1 MTSPSPRNRLLLI
14 FGLGLT
20 QIIGYGTLYY
30 SFSILAPD
38 MAADFGWPVEVVF
51 GIFSAS
57 LLAGGLIAPR
67 VGRWMDQYGASRIM
81 TIGSAAAA
89 VILIICASA
98 FNPVAYV
105 AGIVAIEIVS
115 ALVLYNA
122 AFATLVQIIPGNAQ
136 RSITHLTL
144 IAGFA
149 STIFWP
155 VTVELHD
162 HFSWRAIYLIFAA
175 LNLAVCLPVHFWITW
190 LARQAARAESAN
202 QPAHTKAPGGTVIA
216 EHRRRAFLLTATGFA
231 LQGFALASLLFH
243 MVPLLGAVGL
253 GASAVLVGTL
263 FGPAQ
268 VLSRFTNML
277 MGRNISPLTLAILSA
292 VFIIG
297 GASVLIVSGD
307 HLWGAILFALLVGL
321 GSGLASIVQGSLP
334 LFLFGASGYGEML
347 GKLAAVRL
355 AVSAAAP
362 FAFAVL
368 IEQGG
373 AWVALSSVVV
383 LGIGAVV
390 AFTAIGRWPRPE
402 PAVAEPC

>member
-1 MTSPSPRNRLLLI
+1 MPTPRNRAFLV

-38 MAADFGWPVEVVF
+38 MAADFGWPVEAVF

-57 LLAGGLIAPR
+57 LLAGGLVAPR
-67 VGRWMDQYGASRIM
+67 VGRWMDRYGASRVM

-98 FNPVAYV
+98 FNAATYV

-155 VTVELHD
+155 VTVELHQYL
-162 HFSWRAIYLIFAA
+162 SWREVYLIFAA
-175 LNLAVCLPVHFWITW
+175 LNLAVCLPVHLWITRMSRLTASTNPASKHATTEATGGIV
-190 LARQAARAESAN
+190 LAED
-202 QPAHTKAPGGTVIA
+202 
-216 EHRRRAFLLTATGFA
+216 RRRAFLLTATGFA
-231 LQGFALASLLFH
+231 LQGFALAALLFH

-277 MGRNISPLTLAILSA
+277 LGRNISPLVLAILSA
-292 VFIIG
+292 AFIVC

-307 HLWGAILFALLVGL
+307 WIAGAILFALLVGL

-334 LFLFGASGYGEML
+334 LFLFGPSGYGEML

-373 AWVALSSVVV
+373 ARVALSAVVV
-383 LGIGAVV
+383 LGIGAIV
-390 AFTAIGRWPRPE
+390 AFTAIGRWPRH
-402 PAVAEPC
+402 ARSR

>member
-1 MTSPSPRNRLLLI
+1 MPSPRHRLFLI

-38 MAADFGWPVEVVF
+38 MAADFGWPVEVIF

-57 LLAGGLIAPR
+57 LLAGGLVAPR
-67 VGRWMDQYGASRIM
+67 VGRWMDRYGASRIM
-81 TIGSAAAA
+81 AIGSAAAT
-89 VILIICASA
+89 VILIFCASA

-155 VTVELHD
+155 ATVELHE
-162 HFSWRAIYLIFAA
+162 HLSWRAIYLIFAA
-175 LNLAVCLPVHFWITW
+175 LNLAVCLPVHLWITW
-190 LARQAARAESAN
+190 LARQAAPAESAN
-202 QPAHTKAPGGTVIA
+202 QPAHTKVAGGTVIA

-277 MGRNISPLTLAILSA
+277 VGRNISPLTLAILSA
-292 VFIIG
+292 VFIIC
-297 GASVLIVSGD
+297 GASVLIISGD
-307 HLWGAILFALLVGL
+307 WIAGAVLFALFVGL

-362 FAFAVL
+362 FVFAVL

-373 AWVALSSVVV
+373 AWVALTSVVV
-383 LGIGAVV
+383 LGAGAVV
-390 AFTAIGRWPRPE
+390 AFTAIGRWPQPVPE
-402 PAVAEPC
+402 AAKPC

>member
-1 MTSPSPRNRLLLI
+1 MTIPSPRNRLLLV

-38 MAADFGWPVEVVF
+38 MAADFGWPVEVIF

-57 LLAGGLIAPR
+57 LLAGGLVAPR
-67 VGRWMDQYGASRIM
+67 VGRWMDRYGASRVM
-81 TIGSAAAA
+81 AIGSAAAS
-89 VILIICASA
+89 VILIISASA
-98 FNPVAYV
+98 FNPVTYV
-105 AGIVAIEIVS
+105 AGIVAIEVVS

-122 AFATLVQIIPGNAQ
+122 AFATLVQITPGNAQ
-136 RSITHLTL
+136 RNITHLTL

-155 VTVELHD
+155 VTVELHQ
-162 HFSWRAIYLIFAA
+162 HLSWRAVYLIFAA
-175 LNLAVCLPVHFWITW
+175 LNLAICLPVHLWITQ
-190 LARQAARAESAN
+190 LARQAASAESAN
-202 QPAHTKAPGGTVIA
+202 RPAHTGAADGAVIA
-216 EHRRRAFLLTATGFA
+216 KHRRRAFLLTATGFA
-231 LQGFALASLLFH
+231 LQGFALAALLFH

-277 MGRNISPLTLAILSA
+277 MGQNISPLALAILSA
-292 VFIIG
+292 VFIIC
-297 GASVLIVSGD
+297 GASVLIISSD
-307 HLWGAILFALLVGL
+307 WIAGAVLFALFVGL

-362 FAFAVL
+362 FVFAVL

-373 AWVALSSVVV
+373 AWVALTSVVV
-383 LGIGAVV
+383 LGAGAVV
-390 AFTAIGRWPRPE
+390 AFTAIGRWPRPA
-402 PAVAEPC
+402 P

>member
-1 MTSPSPRNRLLLI
+1 MPTPRNRAFLV

-38 MAADFGWPVEVVF
+38 MAADFGWPVEAVF

-57 LLAGGLIAPR
+57 LLAGGLVAPR
-67 VGRWMDQYGASRIM
+67 VGRWMDRYGASRVM

-98 FNPVAYV
+98 FNAATYV

-155 VTVELHD
+155 VTVELH
-162 HFSWRAIYLIFAA
+162 HYLSWREVYLIFAA
-175 LNLAVCLPVHFWITW
+175 LNLAVCLPVHLWITRMSRLTASTNPASK
-190 LARQAARAESAN
+190 LAGIEA
-202 QPAHTKAPGGTVIA
+202 TGGIVLA

-231 LQGFALASLLFH
+231 LQGFALAALLFH

-277 MGRNISPLTLAILSA
+277 LGRNISPLVLAILSA
-292 VFIIG
+292 AFIVC

-307 HLWGAILFALLVGL
+307 WIAGAILFALLVGL

-334 LFLFGASGYGEML
+334 LFLFGPSGYGEML

-373 AWVALSSVVV
+373 ARVALSAVVV
-383 LGIGAVV
+383 LGIGAIV
-390 AFTAIGRWPRPE
+390 AFTAIGRWPRHADPR
-402 PAVAEPC
+402 

>member
-1 MTSPSPRNRLLLI
+1 
-14 FGLGLT
+14 
-20 QIIGYGTLYY
+20 
-30 SFSILAPD
+30 
-38 MAADFGWPVEVVF
+38 
-51 GIFSAS
+51 
-57 LLAGGLIAPR
+57 
-67 VGRWMDQYGASRIM
+67 M

-89 VILIICASA
+89 IILIICASA
-98 FNPVAYV
+98 FNAATYV
-105 AGIVAIEIVS
+105 AGIVAIEVVS

-122 AFATLVQIIPGNAQ
+122 AFATVVQIIPGNAQ

-155 VTVELHD
+155 VTVELHEYL
-162 HFSWRAIYLIFAA
+162 SWRAVYLIFAA

-190 LARQAARAESAN
+190 LARRANSVGSASKPVNADAAA
-202 QPAHTKAPGGTVIA
+202 GIMIA
-216 EHRRRAFLLTATGFA
+216 KHRRRAFLLTATGFA
-231 LQGFALASLLFH
+231 LQGFALAALLFH

-277 MGRNISPLTLAILSA
+277 MGRNISPLALAIVSA
-292 VFIIG
+292 AFIVC
-297 GASVLIVSGD
+297 GASVLIVTGD
-307 HLWGAILFALLVGL
+307 RIEGAVLFALLIGL

-390 AFTAIGRWPRPE
+390 AFTAIGRWPRPTPQLPE
-402 PAVAEPC
+402 PR